1 MTEKKEFSTVL
12 TRANEAYFP
21 LIEKQL
27 NNNAIEFNDY
37 AKKCVMNAIASM
49 NQLLTTQGITWTDP
63 SLDQGNLTHIL
74 YNVASLELNPF
85 AEPAECYFQ
94 IRNVKRKQDGQEVW
108 KKIVEF
114 GIEGD
119 GYDSIL
125 ARFGR
130 DIEKVN
136 PYWLVREDDHFE
148 YPKFNGL
155 EMTPPVWEPRGTG
168 KVVRVVYPI
177 VHKDKT
183 IHFYISEREDVKK
196 NLMAHINNNLM
207 NETFGICKDR
217 YNATEK
223 QKAEIEQK
231 KRELKKKA
239 KDLGFEAI
247 DDPEISQYISPA
259 WKEDYASE
267 QMIIRKMRNNVTKKI
282 PKAFGNPAVQES
294 YDEVTNE
301 SYYSTKQEIVE
312 KNAVIDVEPIA
323 PQGGQNE
330 AEPHE
335 STYGKGN
342 CNAEPEIDL
351 KTEIRAS
358 EEEIEK
364 REKPNFD

>member
-27 NNNAIEFNDY
+27 KNNAIEFTDY
-37 AKKCVMNAIASM
+37 AKKCVMNSIASM
-49 NQLLTTQGITWTDP
+49 NQLLANQGINWNDP

-94 IRNVKRKQDGQEVW
+94 IRNVKRGDAW
-108 KKIVEF
+108 KKVVEF

-155 EMTPPVWEPRGTG
+155 EMTPPVWEPKGTG

-217 YNATEK
+217 YNATDK

-231 KRELKKKA
+231 KRELKTKA
-239 KDLGFEAI
+239 KTLGFKAI
-247 DDPEISQYISPA
+247 EDPEISQYISPA

-267 QMIIRKMRNNVTKKI
+267 QMIIRKMRNNITKKI

-323 PQGGQNE
+323 PQNEQNG

-335 STYGKGN
+335 STHSKG
-342 CNAEPEIDL
+342 EISVEREIDL

-358 EEEIEK
+358 DADIEN
-364 REKPNFD
+364 RAKPDFD